1 MKLSLLL
8 LLLAGEGSTKNQYA
22 SQNVLVGVAGER
34 LIQYATENL
43 VAEVLIHPQVNTL
56 QQCLKNLLSSFT
68 KHRHIIH
75 AGYAFSGT
83 GSWMLQV
90 GLWFIHS
97 FCIAIFL

>member
-1 MKLSLLL
+1 M
-8 LLLAGEGSTKNQYA
+8 
-22 SQNVLVGVAGER
+22 VGVAGER

-43 VAEVLIHPQVNTL
+43 VAEVLIYPQVNTL

-75 AGYAFSGT
+75 AGYAFAGT

-90 GLWFIHS
+90 SLF
-97 FCIAIFL
+97 